1 MIPFIWNVQAVK
13 FTDTE
18 SRLEVAKS
26 CGEVQRMIDKGCV
39 VSFYDNE
46 NVVKLG
52 NSDGCT
58 TLNVLK
64 MNWIYP
70 L

>member
-1 MIPFIWNVQAVK
+1 MNHKNIMLRNQTKKFTYMIPFIWNVQAVK

-46 NVVKLG
+46 ML
-52 NSDGCT
+52 
-58 TLNVLK
+58 
-64 MNWIYP
+64 
-70 L
+70 